1 MITLLGVLGVLV
13 VVATVVDIRGRQRRQ
28 LVRVPEGPAELT
40 QPIPRV
46 QPAQQE
52 PHGRPAQYQPAQY
65 QPAHYRPADT
75 P

>member
-1 MITLLGVLGVLV
+1 MITLLGVIGVLV

-28 LVRVPEGPAELT
+28 LITVPEGAAELT

-52 PHGRPAQYQPAQY
+52 PYGQLAQ
-65 QPAHYRPADT
+65 YRPADT